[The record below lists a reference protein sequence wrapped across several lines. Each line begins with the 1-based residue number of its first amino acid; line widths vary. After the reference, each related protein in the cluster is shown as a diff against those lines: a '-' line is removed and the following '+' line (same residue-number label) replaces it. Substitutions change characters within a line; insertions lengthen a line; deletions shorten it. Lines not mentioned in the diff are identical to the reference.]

1 MERKSGKPRRQ
12 LPSRRKELSS
22 ADDIA
27 PFSIAL
33 SSLDI
38 PLTPAGEARRSYT
51 TSTSIFPHFRSP
63 PLHSSVR
70 FNARFDLLFASTL
83 LIIEQRATGDD
94 LNAHVY
100 RPCQLIV
107 SNLAY

>member
-1 MERKSGKPRRQ
+1 M
-12 LPSRRKELSS
+12 
-22 ADDIA
+22 A

-51 TSTSIFPHFRSP
+51 TSTLIFPHFRSP

-70 FNARFDLLFASTL
+70 FNARFDLLFASTCISTSSSTTQP
-83 LIIEQRATGDD
+83 LILTDLADPSLATSFT
-94 LNAHVY
+94 NY
-100 RPCQLIV
+100 R
-107 SNLAY
+107 STSSTT